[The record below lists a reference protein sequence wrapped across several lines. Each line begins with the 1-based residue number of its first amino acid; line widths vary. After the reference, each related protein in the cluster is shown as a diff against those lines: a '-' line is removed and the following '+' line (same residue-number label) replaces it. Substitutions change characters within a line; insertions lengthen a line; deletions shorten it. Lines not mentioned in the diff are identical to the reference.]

1 MQLSLTD
8 LAARIGAEVRG
19 DGARRV
25 SGVAALETAGPLQ
38 LAFYANPR
46 YRKELAG
53 TRAAGVIVSPD
64 EAAQVPEGAVA
75 LVAAQPYVA
84 FAKASAV
91 FYRELTMEP
100 GAQRFALVD
109 DTAEVHPTAAI
120 SPGAYVGPG
129 ARIGARTTLHA
140 GARVLDNA
148 QIGAGCTLWSGA
160 IVRERCILGDR
171 VVLQPNCVVGSDG
184 FGFAFDLE
192 GDGQG
197 PMHRKVPQAGIVRI
211 EDDVEVGAC
220 TCIDRATLG
229 ETVIGRGTKIDN
241 LVQVAHNVR
250 VGPLSLLVAQ
260 CGISGSTELGQGVIL
275 AGQVGVVGHLKLG
288 DGARVGAQSGVSRD
302 LEAGETVSGAPA
314 IAHREWLR
322 MVAALPRVADLL
334 RVVRK
339 LEKRVAELE
348 EEARGRADGRKPQAE
363 ALETR

>member
-1 MQLSLTD
+1 MTQLSLLD

-19 DGARRV
+19 DGARIV
-25 SGVAALETAGPLQ
+25 SGVAPLETAGPEE

-53 TRAAGVIVSPD
+53 TRAAGVIVAAG
-64 EAAQVPEGAVA
+64 EAAHVPAGAVT

-91 FYRELTMEP
+91 FYRELTLEP
-100 GAQRFALVD
+100 GAQKFALVD
-109 DTAEVHPTAAI
+109 DTSQVHPTAAI

-148 QIGAGCTLWSGA
+148 EIGEGCTLWSGA
-160 IVRERCILGDR
+160 IVRERCIVGNR
-171 VVLQPNCVVGSDG
+171 VVLQPNCVIGSDG

-192 GDGQG
+192 GDGNG

-314 IAHREWLR
+314 IGHREWLR
-322 MVAALPRVADLL
+322 MVAALPKVADLL
-334 RVVRK
+334 REVRK

-348 EEARGRADGRKPQAE
+348 ARR
-363 ALETR
+363 